1 MTAGLRAVRP
11 SPPRIRN
18 PARSPTPPNR
28 KYTGNSSNIHSG
40 VTSQRLMK
48 FTTPPNTL
56 SAMTTTAGV
65 RDLARAA
72 ATKAPSPA

>member
-11 SPPRIRN
+11 SPPN
-18 PARSPTPPNR
+18 PQPGPEPHPTQQE
-28 KYTGNSSNIHSG
+28 IHGELEQHPQWSHFPE
-40 VTSQRLMK
+40 VDEVHH
-48 FTTPPNTL
+48 PPNTL

-65 RDLARAA
+65 RDLAMAA